1 MAVRSKKALKLAR
14 GVSCTLRLVGVC
26 NFNDETT
33 VACHIGG
40 IRGMGYKCGDNMVIY
55 ACSNCHNIIDGR
67 TSNSVEGL
75 AEDKLRALEETQE
88 IMIKNGVMV
97 LK

>member
-1 MAVRSKKALKLAR
+1 MTARSKKALKLAR
-14 GVSCTLRLVGVC
+14 GASCTLRLVGVC

-55 ACSNCHNIIDGR
+55 ACSSCHDAIDGR
-67 TSNSVEGL
+67 ASQSQEEL